1 MSKVLYK
8 YRGINDNTKDIFI
21 NNKVWYANIP
31 SLNDPNEGLV
41 KSITE
46 NNAKAFIRKTKEIQM
61 SGFVTG
67 LMIQKNNPEFKKLM
81 RRISNLIGFERK
93 YRFMVNWYKER
104 GRKLSRAEGF
114 LESIDTMLKKVG
126 ILSLSDN
133 PLSTLMWSH
142 YGDNHKGIAIGI
154 SNFNE
159 NAYKQVNYVKST
171 EVPEINLK
179 EYNSVLRMYKDYNE
193 FEISLDDPY
202 LQLALQTKTEEWKYE
217 SEWRGVKEEFGLY
230 SIEGEISEV
239 VFGLNCSKKDRKEIK
254 QIIQDKG
261 IEGVLYKEV
270 YREQDSYEFLIRD
283 CK

>member
-21 NNKVWYANIP
+21 NNKVWYASIP

-46 NNAKAFIRKTKEIQM
+46 KNAKAFIRKTKEIQM

-67 LMIQKNNPEFKKLM
+67 LMIQKDNPEFKKLM
-81 RRISNLIGFERK
+81 RRISNLNGFERK

-159 NAYKQVNYVKST
+159 NAYKQVNYVKLT

-179 EYNSVLRMYKDYNE
+179 EYNSVLKMYKDYNE
-193 FEISLDDPY
+193 FEISLDDPH

-261 IEGVLYKEV
+261 VEGILYKEV

>member
-21 NNKVWYANIP
+21 NNKVWYASIP

-41 KSITE
+41 KSITAK
-46 NNAKAFIRKTKEIQM
+46 NAKAFIRRTKEIQM
-61 SGFVTG
+61 SGFVTS
-67 LMIQKNNPEFKKLM
+67 LMIQKDNPEFKKLK
-81 RRISNLIGFERK
+81 RRISNLNGFERK
-93 YRFMVNWYKER
+93 YKFMVNWYKER
-104 GRKLSRAEGF
+104 GRKLSKAEGF
-114 LESIDTMLKKVG
+114 LESINTMLKKVG

-159 NAYKQVNYVKST
+159 NAYKKVNYVKST

-179 EYNSVLRMYKDYNE
+179 EYNSVLKMYKDHNE
-193 FEISLDDPY
+193 FEISLDDPH
-202 LQLALQTKTEEWKYE
+202 LQLALQTKTQEWKYE
-217 SEWRGVKEEFGLY
+217 SEWRGVKEQYGLC

-239 VFGLNCSKKDRKEIK
+239 VFGLNCSERDRKEIK
-254 QIIQDKG
+254 QIIQDQG
-261 IEGVLYKEV
+261 IKGVLYKEV
-270 YREQDSYEFLIRD
+270 YREHDSYEFLIRD

>member
-21 NNKVWYANIP
+21 NNKVWYASIP

-46 NNAKAFIRKTKEIQM
+46 KNAKAFIRRTKEIQM
-61 SGFVTG
+61 SGFVTS
-67 LMIQKNNPEFKKLM
+67 LMIQKDNPEFKKLK
-81 RRISNLIGFERK
+81 RRISNLNGFERK
-93 YRFMVNWYKER
+93 YKFMVNWYKER
-104 GRKLSRAEGF
+104 GRKLSKAEGF
-114 LESIDTMLKKVG
+114 LESINTMLKKVG

-159 NAYKQVNYVKST
+159 NAYKKVNYVKST

-179 EYNSVLRMYKDYNE
+179 EYNSVLKMYKDHNE
-193 FEISLDDPY
+193 FEISLDDPH
-202 LQLALQTKTEEWKYE
+202 LQLALQTKTQEWEYE
-217 SEWRGVKEEFGLY
+217 SEWRGVKEQYGLC

-239 VFGLNCSKKDRKEIK
+239 VFGLNCSKRDRKEIK
-254 QIIQDKG
+254 QIIQDQGIKG
-261 IEGVLYKEV
+261 ILYKEV
-270 YREQDSYEFLIRD
+270 YREHDSYEFLIRD